1 MCAAKH
7 SNELL
12 LEGEDSSSLNHSSN
26 LLSGDHLLGKR
37 PASDTT
43 SLEKLRAETEESRD
57 DDDEFDDSEGGD
69 DG

>member
-12 LEGEDSSSLNHSSN
+12 LEGEDSSLNHSSN
-26 LLSGDHLLGKR
+26 LVSGHLLGKR
-37 PASDTT
+37 LASDTT
-43 SLEKLRAETEESRD
+43 SIEKLRAETEESRD
-57 DDDEFDDSEGGD
+57 DEDEFDDSEGGD

>member
-7 SNELL
+7 YNELL
-12 LEGEDSSSLNHSSN
+12 LEGEDSSSLNHCSN
-26 LLSGDHLLGKR
+26 LMSDHLLGKR

>member
-1 MCAAKH
+1 
-7 SNELL
+7 
-12 LEGEDSSSLNHSSN
+12 
-26 LLSGDHLLGKR
+26 LSDHLLGKR